1 MKFLKT
7 LKKGFTLVE
16 LVIVIAVIA
25 VLSAVL
31 IPVFGNVI
39 KSSKVSALKS
49 DLNTCT
55 NTLVMYSLY
64 NEVDYYTP
72 AVVREFLK
80 SEKIDGLTSTS
91 SKYCL
96 DGYSV
101 WYNQKTF
108 NFQLIKNSE
117 ISKYIDTSAASASY
131 SNISAYSI
139 GLNRGNTTHYA
150 SSGTSE
156 SGATTIIDTLPRRP
170 EAITPDR
177 NMLLVATDE
186 ANKGVLEGI
195 EKLYYLADNDK
206 QKFSGDQLIIE
217 VQQAMSRCEL
227 MTILRSSLDWEL
239 SDYTDEFDPKTT
251 AWLNNLGQFIT
262 EAEFVG
268 ADGKKTA
275 EIKNVIVSPNLGNA
289 TTEGSIAD
297 NVIAGGIYAFGN
309 RQTPREGGTLKVSCA
324 IEIATFD
331 YDVTLGELFYETFF
345 SGGANIVISG
355 KVSPGSGVSAG
366 GSSVT
371 TVSTVTGGGA
381 NISSAVSAGG
391 GSAIPGGGSSGGTKV
406 IQTTMTSEEF
416 NGWTTPKQ
424 EGGKATIECSNVTKT
439 GDGDNATYKIS
450 VKTPD
455 GKIKTETLNKTAYE
469 KYFEDNLLAGGTIVD
484 YKYNTSSFSINLKEF
499 FKSLGFNED
508 NKNQEVLKI
517 EISDNAYKGVYYTSV
532 YMVYKINGTTY
543 GKTFNFGV
551 GYIDNF
557 DHYYRY
563 YNKTFDAAHSSG
575 ENIYPTYYKVNGSET
590 TTDAGSLTIKLPND
604 ALKLQSYK
612 NQDFSIEVEYY
623 ETTRYY
629 EEESSVFGTKTYKYL
644 DTCSSEKSKTKVWKS
659 GTECSSIIDNCYA
672 LDFGEHEKIT
682 STGSNISRATH
693 FVNTVSIKRIVIRDK
708 DDNILIAKYPQ

>member
-16 LVIVIAVIA
+16 LVIVIAVVA

-117 ISKYIDTSAASASY
+117 ISKYIDRSAASANY
-131 SNISAYSI
+131 SNTSTYSI

-156 SGATTIIDTLPRRP
+156 SGATSIIDTLPRRP

-195 EKLYYLADNDK
+195 EKLYYLADSDK
-206 QKFSGDQLIIE
+206 RMSSGDELIQS
-217 VQQAMSRCEL
+217 VRTSMVSCGL
-227 MTILRSSLDWEL
+227 MNSIKDWTVGN
-239 SDYTDEFDPKTT
+239 YVNEFDPKTT

-262 EAEFVG
+262 EADFVG

-275 EIKNVIVSPNLGNA
+275 EIKNVIVSPYIGNA
-289 TTEGSIAD
+289 TTEGNIENNEIS
-297 NVIAGGIYAFGN
+297 GGIYTFGN
-309 RQTPREGGTLKVSCA
+309 RQNEACEGGTLNVTCA

-331 YDVTLGELFYETFF
+331 YDVILGSSFYESFF

-355 KVSPGSGVSAG
+355 KVSVSNNVSAG
-366 GSSVT
+366 GSSTT
-371 TVSTVTGGGA
+371 TVSTVTGGGG
-381 NISSAVSAGG
+381 NISSAVGAGG
-391 GSAIPGGGSSGGTKV
+391 GSATPGGGTSGSRYV
-406 IQTTMTSEEF
+406 SQTMTSDEF
-416 NGWTTPKQ
+416 NSWTTPKSD
-424 EGGKATIECSNVTKT
+424 GGKATIECSNVTASKSES
-439 GDGDNATYKIS
+439 GENQYKVS

-455 GKIKTETLNKTAYE
+455 GKVETKLLSQAEYNAY
-469 KYFEDNLLAGGTIVD
+469 FADNLVGETEVD
-484 YKYNTSSFSINLKEF
+484 YKYNTSSFSINLHDF
-499 FKSLGFNED
+499 LTSLGITKDED
-508 NKNQEVLKI
+508 IISV
-517 EISDNAYKGVYYTSV
+517 EINDSAYRGVYSTSV
-532 YMVYKINGTTY
+532 FMLYKKDGTTY

-551 GYIDNF
+551 GYITNF

-563 YNKTFDAAHSSG
+563 ANESFNKNSSG
-575 ENIYPTYYKVNGSET
+575 ENIYPTYYAVNGET
-590 TTDAGSLTIKLPND
+590 QTADAGSLTVKLPEY
-604 ALKLQSYK
+604 ALNLQSYK
-612 NQDFSIEVEYY
+612 NEDFKIEVDYEYV
-623 ETTRYY
+623 TNYY
-629 EEESSVFGTKTYKYL
+629 LKGASVFGTDYYEYL
-644 DTCSSEKSKTKVWKS
+644 GTCKS
-659 GTECSSIIDNCYA
+659 GETKTVSWEKGNAKINGCYTFE
-672 LDFGEHEKIT
+672 FGSCNRVGNT
-682 STGSNISRATH
+682 QFTNADY
-693 FVNTVSIKRIVIRDK
+693 FVNTVQISRIVIKDK
-708 DDNILIAKYPQ
+708 AGNILIAKYPQ